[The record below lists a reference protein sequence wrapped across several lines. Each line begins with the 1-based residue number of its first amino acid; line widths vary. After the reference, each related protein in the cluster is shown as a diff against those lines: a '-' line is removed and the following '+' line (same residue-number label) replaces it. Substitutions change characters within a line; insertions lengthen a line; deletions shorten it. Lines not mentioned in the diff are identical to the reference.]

1 MALGV
6 VVGVLGAVA
15 SAAGS
20 IAAGQAQA
28 QASRAQADAYRRQAE
43 LERQQADF
51 NARQQEHKA
60 IKLISQ
66 QRSSFLAAGVSL
78 YGTPMDVIDDST
90 MQSDLDV
97 QAIRYNGEI
106 KAQNF
111 DMQARALDVKASGA
125 EKAGA
130 IGAIAPIIKGVGGA
144 FGGGGGG
151 GFNFGGST
159 SVTD

>member
-1 MALGV
+1 MCVMALGI

-15 SAAGS
+15 SAVGGIASAQAG
-20 IAAGQAQA
+20 A
-28 QASRAQADAYRRQAE
+28 QASRAQADAYRRQAQ
-43 LERQQADF
+43 LEREQADF

-78 YGTPMDVIDDST
+78 YGTPMDVIDDTT

-97 QAIRYNGEI
+97 QAIRYNGAI
-106 KAQNF
+106 KEQNF
-111 DMQARALDVKASGA
+111 LMQARALDVKASGQ

-144 FGGGGGG
+144 FGGGG
-151 GFNFGGST
+151 FNFGGST
-159 SVTD
+159 SVAD

>member
-15 SAAGS
+15 SAVGGIVSA
-20 IAAGQAQA
+20 QASA

-43 LERQQADF
+43 LERQQADY
-51 NARQQEHKA
+51 NAEQQQHKA
-60 IKLISQ
+60 IKLLSA
-66 QRSSFLAAGVSL
+66 QRTAYLSAGVSL
-78 YGTPMDVIDDST
+78 YGTPTDVIIDST

-97 QAIRYNGEI
+97 QAIRYNGAI

-111 DMQARALDVKASGA
+111 EMQARALDVKASGQ
-125 EKAGA
+125 ETAGA
-130 IGAIAPIIKGVGGA
+130 IGAIAPLIKGVGA
-144 FGGGGGG
+144 IGGGGG

-159 SVTD
+159 NVDT